1 MRYKFDFASL
11 IDYWPAFLHG
21 TIMTI
26 NMTTLAL
33 VCGLCIGVLC
43 AIGRR
48 GDNRVIRTFCAAYV
62 EIVRNT
68 PFLIQIFFIFFG
80 LSSIGLKLPVF
91 FTAIFAMVFNVG
103 AYSAE
108 IVRAGMDAVPP
119 GQIEAA
125 EALGLSRAQI
135 YWDVILRPALEKVY
149 PSLTSQFVLMML
161 ATSVTSQ
168 ISAEELTAVA
178 NTIQSDTFRSFE
190 TFIVV
195 AVIYLTLSLLMR
207 VLFWLVAQAIFPR
220 RRKLGT
226 TL

>member
-11 IDYWPAFLHG
+11 IDYWPAFLRG
-21 TIMTI
+21 TLMTL
-26 NMTTLAL
+26 NMTLIAL
-33 VCGLCIGVLC
+33 VFGLTIGVLC

-48 GDNRVIRTFCAAYV
+48 GSIGWIRRICAGYV

-68 PFLIQIFFIFFG
+68 PFLIQIFFIYFG
-80 LSSIGLKLPVF
+80 LASIGLKLPVF

-103 AYSAE
+103 AYSSE

-125 EALGLSRAQI
+125 ETLGLTRVQI
-135 YWDVILRPALEKVY
+135 YWDIILRPALEKVY
-149 PSLTSQFVLMML
+149 PALTSQFVLMML

-168 ISAEELTAVA
+168 ISAEELTAIA

-195 AVIYLTLSLLMR
+195 AVLYLLLSLLMR
-207 VLFWLVAQAIFPR
+207 VGFWLLALVLFPR

-226 TL
+226 AL